1 MEPDHL
7 AALHRTSRIVSS
19 SLTLREML
27 QELVDLVVEA
37 TGCDACLAYL
47 PDPATGD
54 VVLEASQL
62 PHTAEIGALRIK
74 KGEGVTGWVAEHKSA
89 VALGKKAYD
98 DPRFK
103 KFPTLEEDTYEALL
117 SAPLVAGGEVIGVLN
132 VHHKEPHAHTPEEI
146 GLLTFLGEQMGGAI
160 VRSRLAQENVR
171 LQQETEEMKR
181 RLEDRTLV
189 ERAKG
194 ILQQRFKLSEQD
206 AYLRLRN
213 ESRRL
218 RRPMRELAEAVLL
231 AEGLDPESAPEK
243 REE

>member
-1 MEPDHL
+1 M
-7 AALHRTSRIVSS
+7 
-19 SLTLREML
+19 
-27 QELVDLVVEA
+27 
-37 TGCDACLAYL
+37 
-47 PDPATGD
+47 
-54 VVLEASQL
+54 
-62 PHTAEIGALRIK
+62 
-74 KGEGVTGWVAEHKSA
+74 
-89 VALGKKAYD
+89 
-98 DPRFK
+98 
-103 KFPTLEEDTYEALL
+103 
-117 SAPLVAGGEVIGVLN
+117 LN

-231 AEGLDPESAPEK
+231 AEGLDPESLPEK
-243 REE
+243 RAE